1 MKEKKTGKDGKMLL
15 HADRR
20 LENGK
25 SAGDKPVGR
34 RHANGRH
41 AVRVSKFL
49 QAAVLAAGVLGM
61 SAASQS
67 MTEISEKEQPLWQ
80 VWSAEECDAGLTV
93 ETVGENL
100 ILQKKAKLTADS
112 EEGKDF
118 RAMYAGDGNHTDEIL
133 RWSSENDWENSDHWL
148 MADFGEPV
156 SIGAVRI
163 YWERTNA
170 KSYALEYSQDRE
182 NWQQASVFE
191 EAPEQ
196 KEQQIV
202 LNEPVEARYFRL
214 HVTDVLKEESD
225 LSLYYQN
232 VSVLELEVYGQLED
246 CFVVET
252 PVIEAGSRRTLELPT
267 VPEPYSISFGGA
279 DYDVLVNMDGKITDT
294 MADTQVE
301 LGFILEKDG
310 ETQEL
315 PGIQTKIPASELM
328 EADGERETVESDK
341 KAEQDATGEVL
352 EHSSAATLPEGFTA
366 MEWMPVSATGV
377 IEPAGQEIPSD
388 EISEAAPG
396 GASTGAVYSDWTT
409 RSIRVV
415 YRDEELERTAQLFAT
430 ELSGQLLQNVS
441 AKKLADTEK
450 PTEGDIVLNFWKT
463 AGDGE
468 EWTQT
473 LGDEG
478 YELNLEAESPGV
490 ISISART
497 KRGVRWGC
505 VALGQ
510 LWEKSEGQLPVG
522 VLRDYPAW
530 SVRGFGIDVG
540 RRPVSLELLY
550 RIAEALSK
558 HRMNTLQIHLN
569 DNQIISQSDYD
580 GTKEGARQLYAG
592 FRLESDVKNEAG
604 QSITSQ
610 DLYYSKEEFA
620 QFIEDAAVMGVEVV
634 PEIDTPAHSLALTKV
649 FPKLGLSGD
658 PESVDQLDLSNPAAQ
673 KLAETI
679 WSEYLIESD
688 VFSGTGTV
696 HIGMDEYFGD
706 QKAFVDYMKELS
718 DYVAEAAPEKTI
730 RMWGSLSKTGQDYSG
745 LSRKIQLQ
753 VWDTDWAD
761 PQEMYDAGF
770 SIINSLSSS
779 LYLIPGGGYDRLD
792 LDFLEKKWQPN
803 IFETQERT
811 WELPRWSRRTLG
823 ACYMLWNDY
832 ASQDGNEITEDG
844 LFERFAEPLDILA
857 RKLWK

>member
-1 MKEKKTGKDGKMLL
+1 MKEKKTGKDSGRLL
-15 HADRR
+15 
-20 LENGK
+20 
-25 SAGDKPVGR
+25 
-34 RHANGRH
+34 H

-49 QAAVLAAGVLGM
+49 QVAVLAAGVLGM

-118 RAMYAGDGNHTDEIL
+118 RAMYAGDGNHTDETL
-133 RWSSENDWENSDHWL
+133 RWSSENDWENNDHWL

-170 KSYALEYSQDRE
+170 KGYALEYSQDKE

-232 VSVLELEVYGQLED
+232 VSVQELEVYGQLED

-279 DYDVLVNMDGKITDT
+279 DYDVLVNMDEKITDT
-294 MADTQVE
+294 IADTQVE

-315 PGIQTKIPASELM
+315 PGIQTKIPASERV
-328 EADGERETVESDK
+328 EADGERATVESDK
-341 KAEQDATGEVL
+341 KAEQDATGEVR
-352 EHSSAATLPEGFTA
+352 EHASAATLPEGFTA
-366 MEWMPVSATGV
+366 MEWMPASATGV

-388 EISEAAPG
+388 EISEAAP
-396 GASTGAVYSDWTT
+396 ATSSSSDWTT
-409 RSIRVV
+409 RFIRVV

-430 ELSGQLLQNVS
+430 ELSGQLLQDVS

-450 PTEGDIVLNFWKT
+450 PTQGDIVLNFRK
-463 AGDGE
+463 AVGDGK

-510 LWEKSEGQLPVG
+510 LWEKSEGQLPAG

-550 RIAEALSK
+550 RIAEELSK
-558 HRMNTLQIHLN
+558 HQMNTLQIHLN

-592 FRLESDVKNEAG
+592 FRLESDVRNKAG

-679 WSEYLIESD
+679 WSEYLTESD

-696 HIGMDEYFGD
+696 HIGMDEYFGN
-706 QKAFVDYMKELS
+706 QKAFVDYMKALS

-753 VWDTDWAD
+753 VWDTDWTD

-770 SIINSLSSS
+770 SVINSLSSS

-803 IFETQERT
+803 VFETQEQT
-811 WELPRWSRRTLG
+811 WELPRWSSRTLG

>member
-1 MKEKKTGKDGKMLL
+1 MREKKTGKDSGRLL
-15 HADRR
+15 
-20 LENGK
+20 
-25 SAGDKPVGR
+25 
-34 RHANGRH
+34 H

-49 QAAVLAAGVLGM
+49 QVAVLAAGVLGM

-118 RAMYAGDGNHTDEIL
+118 RAMYAGDGNHTDETL
-133 RWSSENDWENSDHWL
+133 RWSSENDWENNDHWL

-170 KSYALEYSQDRE
+170 KGYALEYSQDKE

-232 VSVLELEVYGQLED
+232 VSVQELEVYRQLED

-294 MADTQVE
+294 IADTQVQ

-310 ETQEL
+310 EMQEL
-315 PGIQTKIPASELM
+315 PGIQTKIPASERV
-328 EADGERETVESDK
+328 EADGERATVESDK
-341 KAEQDATGEVL
+341 KAEQDATGEVR
-352 EHSSAATLPEGFTA
+352 EHASAVTLPEGFTA
-366 MEWMPVSATGV
+366 MEWMPASATGV
-377 IEPAGQEIPSD
+377 IESAGQEIPSD
-388 EISEAAPG
+388 EISEAAPVV
-396 GASTGAVYSDWTT
+396 APATSSSSDWTT
-409 RSIRVV
+409 RFIRVV

-430 ELSGQLLQNVS
+430 ELSGQLLQDVS
-441 AKKLADTEK
+441 VEKLADTEK
-450 PTEGDIVLNFWKT
+450 PTEGDIVLNFRK
-463 AGDGE
+463 AVGDGK

-510 LWEKSEGQLPVG
+510 LLEKSEGQLPTG

-550 RIAEALSK
+550 RIAEELSK
-558 HRMNTLQIHLN
+558 HQMNTLQIHLN

-592 FRLESDVKNEAG
+592 SRLESDVRNRAG

-673 KLAETI
+673 KLAEMI
-679 WSEYLIESD
+679 WSEYLTESD

-696 HIGMDEYFGD
+696 HIGMDEYFGN
-706 QKAFVDYMKELS
+706 QKAFVNYMKALS

-753 VWDTDWAD
+753 VWDTDWTD

-770 SIINSLSSS
+770 SVINSLSSS

-803 IFETQERT
+803 VFETQERT
-811 WELPRWSRRTLG
+811 WELPRWSSRTLG

>member
-1 MKEKKTGKDGKMLL
+1 MKEKKTGKDSGRLL
-15 HADRR
+15 
-20 LENGK
+20 
-25 SAGDKPVGR
+25 
-34 RHANGRH
+34 H

-49 QAAVLAAGVLGM
+49 QVAVLAAGVLGM

-118 RAMYAGDGNHTDEIL
+118 RAMYAGDGNHTDETL
-133 RWSSENDWENSDHWL
+133 RWSSENDWENNDHWL

-170 KSYALEYSQDRE
+170 KGYALEYSQDKE

-232 VSVLELEVYGQLED
+232 VSVQELEVYGQLED

-279 DYDVLVNMDGKITDT
+279 DYDVLVNMDEKITDT
-294 MADTQVE
+294 IADTQVE

-315 PGIQTKIPASELM
+315 PGIQTKIPASERV
-328 EADGERETVESDK
+328 EADGERATVESDK
-341 KAEQDATGEVL
+341 KAEQDATGEVR
-352 EHSSAATLPEGFTA
+352 EHASAATLPEGFTA
-366 MEWMPVSATGV
+366 MEWMPASATGV

-388 EISEAAPG
+388 EISEAAP
-396 GASTGAVYSDWTT
+396 ATSSSSDWTT
-409 RSIRVV
+409 RFIRVV

-430 ELSGQLLQNVS
+430 ELSGQLLQDVS

-450 PTEGDIVLNFWKT
+450 PTQGDIVLNFRK
-463 AGDGE
+463 AVGDGK

-510 LWEKSEGQLPVG
+510 LWEKSEGQLPAG

-550 RIAEALSK
+550 RIAEELSK
-558 HRMNTLQIHLN
+558 HQMNTLQIHLN

-592 FRLESDVKNEAG
+592 FRLESDVRNKAG

-620 QFIEDAAVMGVEVV
+620 QFIEDAAMMGVEVV

-679 WSEYLIESD
+679 WSEYLTESD

-696 HIGMDEYFGD
+696 HIGMDEYFGN
-706 QKAFVDYMKELS
+706 QKAFVDYMKALS

-753 VWDTDWAD
+753 VWDTDWTD

-770 SIINSLSSS
+770 SVINSLSSS

-803 IFETQERT
+803 VFETQEQT
-811 WELPRWSRRTLG
+811 WELPRWSSRTLG

>member
-1 MKEKKTGKDGKMLL
+1 MREKKTGKDSGRLL
-15 HADRR
+15 
-20 LENGK
+20 
-25 SAGDKPVGR
+25 
-34 RHANGRH
+34 H

-49 QAAVLAAGVLGM
+49 QVAVLAAGVLGM

-118 RAMYAGDGNHTDEIL
+118 RAMYAGDGNHTDETL
-133 RWSSENDWENSDHWL
+133 RWSSENDWENNDHWL

-170 KSYALEYSQDRE
+170 KGYALEYSQDKE

-232 VSVLELEVYGQLED
+232 VSVQELEVYRQLED

-294 MADTQVE
+294 IADTQVQ

-310 ETQEL
+310 EMQEL
-315 PGIQTKIPASELM
+315 PGIQTKIPASERV
-328 EADGERETVESDK
+328 EADGERATVESDK
-341 KAEQDATGEVL
+341 KAEQDATGEVR
-352 EHSSAATLPEGFTA
+352 EHASAVTLPEGFTA
-366 MEWMPVSATGV
+366 MEWMPASATGV
-377 IEPAGQEIPSD
+377 IESAGQEIPSD
-388 EISEAAPG
+388 EISEAAPVV
-396 GASTGAVYSDWTT
+396 APATSSSSDWTT
-409 RSIRVV
+409 RFIRVV

-430 ELSGQLLQNVS
+430 ELSGQLLQDVS
-441 AKKLADTEK
+441 VEKLADTEK
-450 PTEGDIVLNFWKT
+450 PTEGDIVLNFRK
-463 AGDGE
+463 AVGDGK

-510 LWEKSEGQLPVG
+510 LLEKSEGQLPTG

-550 RIAEALSK
+550 RIAEELSK
-558 HRMNTLQIHLN
+558 HQMNTLQIHLN

-592 FRLESDVKNEAG
+592 FRLESDVRNRAG

-679 WSEYLIESD
+679 WSEYLTESD

-696 HIGMDEYFGD
+696 HIGMDEYFGN
-706 QKAFVDYMKELS
+706 QKAFVNYMKALS

-753 VWDTDWAD
+753 VWDTDWTD

-770 SIINSLSSS
+770 SVINSLSSS

-803 IFETQERT
+803 VFETQERT
-811 WELPRWSRRTLG
+811 WELPRWSSRTLG

>member
-1 MKEKKTGKDGKMLL
+1 MKEKKTGKDSGRLL
-15 HADRR
+15 
-20 LENGK
+20 
-25 SAGDKPVGR
+25 
-34 RHANGRH
+34 H

-49 QAAVLAAGVLGM
+49 QVAVLAAGVLGM

-67 MTEISEKEQPLWQ
+67 MTEIAEKEQPLWQ

-118 RAMYAGDGNHTDEIL
+118 RAMYAGDGNHTDETL
-133 RWSSENDWENSDHWL
+133 RWSSENDWENNDHWL

-170 KSYALEYSQDRE
+170 KGYALEYSQDKE

-232 VSVLELEVYGQLED
+232 VSVQELEVYGQLED

-294 MADTQVE
+294 IADTQVE

-310 ETQEL
+310 EMQEL
-315 PGIQTKIPASELM
+315 PGIQTKIPASELV
-328 EADGERETVESDK
+328 ETDGERATVESDK
-341 KAEQDATGEVL
+341 KAEQDATGEVR
-352 EHSSAATLPEGFTA
+352 EHASAATLPEGFTA
-366 MEWMPVSATGV
+366 MEWMPASATGV

-388 EISEAAPG
+388 EISEAAPVT
-396 GASTGAVYSDWTT
+396 SSYSDWTT
-409 RSIRVV
+409 RFIRVV

-430 ELSGQLLQNVS
+430 ELSRQLLQDVS

-450 PTEGDIVLNFWKT
+450 PTEGDIVLNFRKV

-478 YELNLEAESPGV
+478 YELNLETESPGV

-510 LWEKSEGQLPVG
+510 LWEKSEGQLPAG

-550 RIAEALSK
+550 RIAEELSK

-592 FRLESDVKNEAG
+592 FRLESDVRNKAG

-673 KLAETI
+673 KLAEMI
-679 WSEYLIESD
+679 WSEYLTESD

-696 HIGMDEYFGD
+696 HIGMDEYFGN
-706 QKAFVDYMKELS
+706 QKAFVDYMKALS

-753 VWDTDWAD
+753 VWDTDWTD

-770 SIINSLSSS
+770 SVINSLSSS

-803 IFETQERT
+803 VFETQERT
-811 WELPRWSRRTLG
+811 WELPRWSSRTLG

>member
-1 MKEKKTGKDGKMLL
+1 MREKKTGKDSKMLL

-20 LENGK
+20 LEDGK
-25 SAGDKPVGR
+25 SAGDKQVGR

-41 AVRVSKFL
+41 AVSVSKFL

-67 MTEISEKEQPLWQ
+67 RTEISEKEQPLWQ

-118 RAMYAGDGNHTDEIL
+118 RAMYAGDGNHTDETL
-133 RWSSENDWENSDHWL
+133 RWSSENDWENNDHWL

-163 YWERTNA
+163 YWERTNV
-170 KSYALEYSQDRE
+170 KSYALEYSQDKE

-202 LNEPVEARYFRL
+202 LNELVEARYFRL

-232 VSVLELEVYGQLED
+232 VSVQELEVYGQLED
-246 CFVVET
+246 CFVIET
-252 PVIEAGSRRTLELPT
+252 PEIEAGSRRTLELPT

-294 MADTQVE
+294 IADTQAE

-310 ETQEL
+310 EMQEL
-315 PGIQTKIPASELM
+315 PGIQTKIPASERV
-328 EADGERETVESDK
+328 EVDRERE
-341 KAEQDATGEVL
+341 EVPEAL
-352 EHSSAATLPEGFTA
+352 SAGTLPKGFTA
-366 MEWMPVSATGV
+366 MEWK
-377 IEPAGQEIPSD
+377 
-388 EISEAAPG
+388 PG
-396 GASTGAVYSDWTT
+396 GASTGAAHSDWTT
-409 RSIRVV
+409 RFIRVV

-430 ELSGQLLQNVS
+430 ELSGQLLQDVS
-441 AKKLADTEK
+441 VEKLADTEK
-450 PTEGDIVLNFWKT
+450 PAEGDIVLNFRK
-463 AGDGE
+463 AVGDGK

-510 LWEKSEGQLPVG
+510 LWEKSEGQLPTG

-550 RIAEALSK
+550 RIAEELSK
-558 HRMNTLQIHLN
+558 HQMNTLQIHLN

-592 FRLESDVKNEAG
+592 FRLESDVRNKAG

-634 PEIDTPAHSLALTKV
+634 PEIDTPAHSLAFTKV

-688 VFSGTGTV
+688 AFSGTGTV
-696 HIGMDEYFGD
+696 HIGMDEYFGN
-706 QKAFVDYMKELS
+706 QKAFVDYMKALS

-753 VWDTDWAD
+753 VWDTDWTD

-770 SIINSLSSS
+770 SVINSLSSS

-803 IFETQERT
+803 VFETQERT
-811 WELPRWSRRTLG
+811 WELPRWSSRTLG

>member
-1 MKEKKTGKDGKMLL
+1 MREKKTGKDSGRLL
-15 HADRR
+15 
-20 LENGK
+20 
-25 SAGDKPVGR
+25 
-34 RHANGRH
+34 H

-49 QAAVLAAGVLGM
+49 QVAVLAAGVLGM
-61 SAASQS
+61 SQS

-118 RAMYAGDGNHTDEIL
+118 RAMYAGDGNHTDETL
-133 RWSSENDWENSDHWL
+133 RWSSENDWENNDHWL

-170 KSYALEYSQDRE
+170 KGYALEYSQDKE

-232 VSVLELEVYGQLED
+232 VSVQELEVYRQLED

-294 MADTQVE
+294 IADTQVQ

-310 ETQEL
+310 EMQEL
-315 PGIQTKIPASELM
+315 PGIQTKIPASERV
-328 EADGERETVESDK
+328 EADGERATVESDK
-341 KAEQDATGEVL
+341 KAEQDATGEVR
-352 EHSSAATLPEGFTA
+352 EHASAVTLPEGFTA
-366 MEWMPVSATGV
+366 MEWMPASATGV
-377 IEPAGQEIPSD
+377 IESAGQEIPSD
-388 EISEAAPG
+388 EISEAAPVV
-396 GASTGAVYSDWTT
+396 APATSSSSDWTT
-409 RSIRVV
+409 RFIRVV

-430 ELSGQLLQNVS
+430 ELSGQLLQDVS
-441 AKKLADTEK
+441 VEKLADTEK
-450 PTEGDIVLNFWKT
+450 PTEGDIVLNFRK
-463 AGDGE
+463 AVGDGK

-510 LWEKSEGQLPVG
+510 LLEKSEGQLPTG

-550 RIAEALSK
+550 RIAEELSK
-558 HRMNTLQIHLN
+558 HQMNTLQIHLN

-592 FRLESDVKNEAG
+592 FRLESDVRNRAG

-673 KLAETI
+673 KLAEMI
-679 WSEYLIESD
+679 WSEYLTESD

-696 HIGMDEYFGD
+696 HIGMDEYFGN
-706 QKAFVDYMKELS
+706 QKAFVNYMKALS

-753 VWDTDWAD
+753 VWDTDWTD

-770 SIINSLSSS
+770 SVINSLSSS

-803 IFETQERT
+803 VFETQERT
-811 WELPRWSRRTLG
+811 WELPRWSSRTLG

>member
-1 MKEKKTGKDGKMLL
+1 MKEKKTGKDSGRLL
-15 HADRR
+15 
-20 LENGK
+20 
-25 SAGDKPVGR
+25 
-34 RHANGRH
+34 H

-49 QAAVLAAGVLGM
+49 QVAVLAAGVLGM

-67 MTEISEKEQPLWQ
+67 MTEIAEKEQPLWQ

-118 RAMYAGDGNHTDEIL
+118 RAMYAGDGNHTDETL
-133 RWSSENDWENSDHWL
+133 RWSSENDWENNDHWL

-170 KSYALEYSQDRE
+170 KGYALEYSQDKE

-232 VSVLELEVYGQLED
+232 VSVQELEVYGQLED

-294 MADTQVE
+294 IADTQVE

-310 ETQEL
+310 EMQEL
-315 PGIQTKIPASELM
+315 PGIQTKIPASELV
-328 EADGERETVESDK
+328 ETDGERATVESDK
-341 KAEQDATGEVL
+341 KAEQDATGEVR
-352 EHSSAATLPEGFTA
+352 EHASAATLPEGFTA
-366 MEWMPVSATGV
+366 MEWMPASATGV

-388 EISEAAPG
+388 EISEAAPVT
-396 GASTGAVYSDWTT
+396 SSYSDWTT
-409 RSIRVV
+409 RFIRVV

-430 ELSGQLLQNVS
+430 ELSRQLLQDVS

-450 PTEGDIVLNFWKT
+450 PTEGDIVLNFWKV

-478 YELNLEAESPGV
+478 YELNLETESPGV

-510 LWEKSEGQLPVG
+510 LLEKSEGQLPTG

-550 RIAEALSK
+550 RIAEELSK
-558 HRMNTLQIHLN
+558 HQMNTLQIHLN

-592 FRLESDVKNEAG
+592 FRLESDVRNRAG

-679 WSEYLIESD
+679 WSEYLTESD

-696 HIGMDEYFGD
+696 HIGMDEYFGN
-706 QKAFVDYMKELS
+706 QKAFVDYMKALS

-753 VWDTDWAD
+753 VWDTDWTD

-770 SIINSLSSS
+770 SVINSLSSS

-803 IFETQERT
+803 VFETQERT
-811 WELPRWSRRTLG
+811 WELPRWSSRTLG

>member
-1 MKEKKTGKDGKMLL
+1 MKEKKTGKDSGRLL
-15 HADRR
+15 
-20 LENGK
+20 
-25 SAGDKPVGR
+25 
-34 RHANGRH
+34 H

-49 QAAVLAAGVLGM
+49 QVAVLAAGVLGM

-67 MTEISEKEQPLWQ
+67 MTEIAEKEQPLWQ

-118 RAMYAGDGNHTDEIL
+118 RAMYAGDGNHTDETL
-133 RWSSENDWENSDHWL
+133 RWSSENDWENNDHWL

-170 KSYALEYSQDRE
+170 KGYALEYSQDKE

-232 VSVLELEVYGQLED
+232 VSVQELEVYGQLED

-294 MADTQVE
+294 IADTQVE

-310 ETQEL
+310 EMQEL
-315 PGIQTKIPASELM
+315 PGIQTKIPASELV
-328 EADGERETVESDK
+328 ETDGERATVESDK
-341 KAEQDATGEVL
+341 KAEQDATGEVR
-352 EHSSAATLPEGFTA
+352 EHASAATLPEGFTA
-366 MEWMPVSATGV
+366 MEWMPASATGV

-388 EISEAAPG
+388 EISEAAPVT
-396 GASTGAVYSDWTT
+396 SSYSDWTT
-409 RSIRVV
+409 RFIRVV

-430 ELSGQLLQNVS
+430 ELSRQLLQDVS

-450 PTEGDIVLNFWKT
+450 PTEGDIVLNFWKV

-478 YELNLEAESPGV
+478 YELNLETESPGV

-510 LWEKSEGQLPVG
+510 LWEKSEGQLPAG

-550 RIAEALSK
+550 RIAEELSK

-649 FPKLGLSGD
+649 FPKLGLSGN

-673 KLAETI
+673 KLTETI
-679 WSEYLIESD
+679 WSEYLIASD

-696 HIGMDEYFGD
+696 HIGMDEYFGN

-770 SIINSLSSS
+770 SVINSLSSS

-803 IFETQERT
+803 VFETQERT
-811 WELPRWSRRTLG
+811 WELPRWSSRTLG

>member
-1 MKEKKTGKDGKMLL
+1 MKEKKTGKDSGRLL
-15 HADRR
+15 
-20 LENGK
+20 
-25 SAGDKPVGR
+25 
-34 RHANGRH
+34 H

-49 QAAVLAAGVLGM
+49 QVAVLAAGVLGM

-118 RAMYAGDGNHTDEIL
+118 RAMYAGDGNHTDETL
-133 RWSSENDWENSDHWL
+133 RWSSENDWENNDHWL

-170 KSYALEYSQDRE
+170 KGYALEYSQDKE

-232 VSVLELEVYGQLED
+232 VSVQELEVYGQLED

-279 DYDVLVNMDGKITDT
+279 DYDVLVNMDEKITDT
-294 MADTQVE
+294 IADTQVE

-315 PGIQTKIPASELM
+315 PGIQTKIPASERV
-328 EADGERETVESDK
+328 EADGERATVESDK
-341 KAEQDATGEVL
+341 KAEQDATGEVR
-352 EHSSAATLPEGFTA
+352 EHASAATLPEGFTA
-366 MEWMPVSATGV
+366 MEWMPASATGV

-388 EISEAAPG
+388 EISEAAP
-396 GASTGAVYSDWTT
+396 ATSSSSDWTT
-409 RSIRVV
+409 RFIRVV

-430 ELSGQLLQNVS
+430 ELSGQLLQDVS
-441 AKKLADTEK
+441 VEKLADTEK
-450 PTEGDIVLNFWKT
+450 PTQGDIVLNFRK
-463 AGDGE
+463 AVGDGK

-510 LWEKSEGQLPVG
+510 LWEKSEGQLPAG

-550 RIAEALSK
+550 RIAEELSK
-558 HRMNTLQIHLN
+558 HQMNTLQIHLN

-592 FRLESDVKNEAG
+592 FRLESDVRNKAG

-679 WSEYLIESD
+679 WSEYLTESD

-696 HIGMDEYFGD
+696 HIGMDEYFGN
-706 QKAFVDYMKELS
+706 QKAFVDYMKALS

-753 VWDTDWAD
+753 VWDTDWTD

-770 SIINSLSSS
+770 SVINSLSSS

-803 IFETQERT
+803 VFETQEQT
-811 WELPRWSRRTLG
+811 WELPRWSSRTLG

>member
-1 MKEKKTGKDGKMLL
+1 MKEKKTGKDSGRLL
-15 HADRR
+15 
-20 LENGK
+20 
-25 SAGDKPVGR
+25 
-34 RHANGRH
+34 H

-49 QAAVLAAGVLGM
+49 QVTVLAAGVLGM
-61 SAASQS
+61 SAVSQS

-80 VWSAEECDAGLTV
+80 VWSAEECDTGLTV

-118 RAMYAGDGNHTDEIL
+118 RAMYAGDGNHTDETL
-133 RWSSENDWENSDHWL
+133 RWSSENDWENNDHWL

-170 KSYALEYSQDRE
+170 KGYALEYSQDKE

-232 VSVLELEVYGQLED
+232 VSVQELEVYGQLED

-279 DYDVLVNMDGKITDT
+279 DYDVLVNMDEKITDT
-294 MADTQVE
+294 IADTQVE

-315 PGIQTKIPASELM
+315 PGIQTKIPASERV
-328 EADGERETVESDK
+328 EADGERATVESDK
-341 KAEQDATGEVL
+341 KAEQDATGEVR
-352 EHSSAATLPEGFTA
+352 EHASAATLPEGFTA
-366 MEWMPVSATGV
+366 MEWMPASATGV

-388 EISEAAPG
+388 EISEAAP
-396 GASTGAVYSDWTT
+396 ATSSSSDWTT
-409 RSIRVV
+409 RFIRVV

-430 ELSGQLLQNVS
+430 ELSGQLLQDVS

-450 PTEGDIVLNFWKT
+450 PTQGDIVLNFRK
-463 AGDGE
+463 AVGDGK

-510 LWEKSEGQLPVG
+510 LWEKSEGQLPAG

-550 RIAEALSK
+550 RIAEELSK
-558 HRMNTLQIHLN
+558 HQMNTLQIHLN

-592 FRLESDVKNEAG
+592 FRLESDVRNKAG

-679 WSEYLIESD
+679 WSEYLTESD

-696 HIGMDEYFGD
+696 HIGMDEYFGN
-706 QKAFVDYMKELS
+706 QKAFVDYMKALS

-753 VWDTDWAD
+753 VWDTDWTD

-770 SIINSLSSS
+770 SVINSLSSS

-803 IFETQERT
+803 VFETQEQT
-811 WELPRWSRRTLG
+811 WELPRWSSRTLG

>member
-1 MKEKKTGKDGKMLL
+1 MREKKTGKDSGRLL
-15 HADRR
+15 
-20 LENGK
+20 
-25 SAGDKPVGR
+25 
-34 RHANGRH
+34 H

-49 QAAVLAAGVLGM
+49 QVTVLAAGVLGM
-61 SAASQS
+61 SAVSQS

-118 RAMYAGDGNHTDEIL
+118 RAMYAGDGNHTDETL
-133 RWSSENDWENSDHWL
+133 RWSSENDWENNDHWL

-170 KSYALEYSQDRE
+170 KSYALEYSQDKE

-232 VSVLELEVYGQLED
+232 VSVQELEVYGQLED

-294 MADTQVE
+294 IADTQVE

-315 PGIQTKIPASELM
+315 PGIQTKIPASERV
-328 EADGERETVESDK
+328 EVDGERE
-341 KAEQDATGEVL
+341 EVPEAL
-352 EHSSAATLPEGFTA
+352 SAVTLPEGFTA
-366 MEWMPVSATGV
+366 MEWMPASATGV

-388 EISEAAPG
+388 EISEAAPVT
-396 GASTGAVYSDWTT
+396 SSYSDWTT
-409 RSIRVV
+409 RFIRVV

-430 ELSGQLLQNVS
+430 ELSGQLLQDVS
-441 AKKLADTEK
+441 VEKLADTEK
-450 PTEGDIVLNFWKT
+450 PAEGDIVLNFRK
-463 AGDGE
+463 AVGDGK

-510 LWEKSEGQLPVG
+510 LLEKSEGQLPAG

-550 RIAEALSK
+550 RIAEELSK
-558 HRMNTLQIHLN
+558 HQMNTLQIHLN

-679 WSEYLIESD
+679 WSEYLTESD

-696 HIGMDEYFGD
+696 HIGMDEYFGN
-706 QKAFVDYMKELS
+706 QKAFVDYMKALS

-753 VWDTDWAD
+753 VWDTDWTD
-761 PQEMYDAGF
+761 PLEMYDAGF
-770 SIINSLSSS
+770 SVINSLSSS

-803 IFETQERT
+803 VFETQERT
-811 WELPRWSRRTLG
+811 WELPRWSSRTLG

>member
-1 MKEKKTGKDGKMLL
+1 MKEKKTGKDSGRLL
-15 HADRR
+15 
-20 LENGK
+20 
-25 SAGDKPVGR
+25 
-34 RHANGRH
+34 H

-49 QAAVLAAGVLGM
+49 QVTVLAAGVLGM

-118 RAMYAGDGNHTDEIL
+118 RAMYAGDGNHTDETL
-133 RWSSENDWENSDHWL
+133 RWSSENDWENNDHWL
-148 MADFGEPV
+148 MADFGESV

-170 KSYALEYSQDRE
+170 KGYALEYSQDKE

-191 EAPEQ
+191 ETPEQ

-232 VSVLELEVYGQLED
+232 VSVQELEVYGQLED

-294 MADTQVE
+294 IADTQVE

-315 PGIQTKIPASELM
+315 PGIQTKIPASERV
-328 EADGERETVESDK
+328 EVDGERATVESDK
-341 KAEQDATGEVL
+341 KAEQDATGEVR
-352 EHSSAATLPEGFTA
+352 EHASAVTLPEGFTA
-366 MEWMPVSATGV
+366 MEWMPASATGV
-377 IEPAGQEIPSD
+377 IESAGQEIPSD
-388 EISEAAPG
+388 EISEAAPVV
-396 GASTGAVYSDWTT
+396 APATSSSSDWTT
-409 RSIRVV
+409 RFIRVV

-430 ELSGQLLQNVS
+430 ELSGQLLQDVS
-441 AKKLADTEK
+441 VEKLADTEK
-450 PTEGDIVLNFWKT
+450 PTEGDIVLNFRK
-463 AGDGE
+463 AVGDGK

-510 LWEKSEGQLPVG
+510 LLEKSEGQLPTG

-550 RIAEALSK
+550 RIAEELSK
-558 HRMNTLQIHLN
+558 HQMNTLQIHLN

-592 FRLESDVKNEAG
+592 FRLESDVRNRAG

-673 KLAETI
+673 KLAEMI
-679 WSEYLIESD
+679 WSEYLTESD

-696 HIGMDEYFGD
+696 HIGMDEYFGN
-706 QKAFVDYMKELS
+706 QKAFVNYMKALS

-753 VWDTDWAD
+753 VWDTDWTD

-770 SIINSLSSS
+770 SVINSLSSS

-803 IFETQERT
+803 VFETQERT
-811 WELPRWSRRTLG
+811 WELPRWSSRTLG

>member
-1 MKEKKTGKDGKMLL
+1 MKEKKTGKDSGRLL
-15 HADRR
+15 
-20 LENGK
+20 
-25 SAGDKPVGR
+25 
-34 RHANGRH
+34 H

-49 QAAVLAAGVLGM
+49 QVAVLAAGVLGM

-118 RAMYAGDGNHTDEIL
+118 RAMYAGDGNHTDETL
-133 RWSSENDWENSDHWL
+133 RWSSENDWENNDHWL

-170 KSYALEYSQDRE
+170 KGYALEYSQDKE

-191 EAPEQ
+191 ETPEQ

-232 VSVLELEVYGQLED
+232 VSVQELEVYRQLED

-294 MADTQVE
+294 IADTQVQ

-310 ETQEL
+310 EMQEL
-315 PGIQTKIPASELM
+315 PGIQTKIPASERV
-328 EADGERETVESDK
+328 EADGERATVESDK
-341 KAEQDATGEVL
+341 KAEQDATGEVR
-352 EHSSAATLPEGFTA
+352 EHASAVTLPEGFTA
-366 MEWMPVSATGV
+366 MEWMPASATGV
-377 IEPAGQEIPSD
+377 IESAGQEIPSD
-388 EISEAAPG
+388 EISEAAPVV
-396 GASTGAVYSDWTT
+396 APATSSSSDWTT
-409 RSIRVV
+409 RFIRVV

-430 ELSGQLLQNVS
+430 ELSGQLLQDVS
-441 AKKLADTEK
+441 VEKLADTEK
-450 PTEGDIVLNFWKT
+450 PTEGDIVLNFRK
-463 AGDGE
+463 AVGDGK

-510 LWEKSEGQLPVG
+510 LLEKSEGQLPTG

-550 RIAEALSK
+550 RIAEELSK
-558 HRMNTLQIHLN
+558 HQMNTLQIHLN

-592 FRLESDVKNEAG
+592 FRLESDVRNKAG

-673 KLAETI
+673 KLAEMI
-679 WSEYLIESD
+679 WSEYLTESD

-696 HIGMDEYFGD
+696 HIGMDEYFGN
-706 QKAFVDYMKELS
+706 QKAFVNYMKALS

-753 VWDTDWAD
+753 VWDTDWTD

-770 SIINSLSSS
+770 SVINSLSSS

-803 IFETQERT
+803 VFETQERT
-811 WELPRWSRRTLG
+811 WELPRWSSRTLG

>member
-1 MKEKKTGKDGKMLL
+1 MKEKKTGKDSGRLL
-15 HADRR
+15 
-20 LENGK
+20 
-25 SAGDKPVGR
+25 
-34 RHANGRH
+34 H

-49 QAAVLAAGVLGM
+49 QVAVLAAGVLGM

-118 RAMYAGDGNHTDEIL
+118 RAMYAGDGNHTDETL
-133 RWSSENDWENSDHWL
+133 RWSSENDWENNDHWL

-170 KSYALEYSQDRE
+170 KGYALEYSQDKE

-232 VSVLELEVYGQLED
+232 VSVQELEVYGQLED

-279 DYDVLVNMDGKITDT
+279 DYDVLVNMDEKITDT
-294 MADTQVE
+294 IADTQVE

-315 PGIQTKIPASELM
+315 PGIQTKIPASERV
-328 EADGERETVESDK
+328 EADGERATVESDK
-341 KAEQDATGEVL
+341 KAEQDATGEVR
-352 EHSSAATLPEGFTA
+352 EHASAATLPEGFTA
-366 MEWMPVSATGV
+366 MEWMPASATGV

-388 EISEAAPG
+388 EISEAAP
-396 GASTGAVYSDWTT
+396 ATSSSSDWTT
-409 RSIRVV
+409 RFIRVV

-430 ELSGQLLQNVS
+430 ELSGQLLQDVS

-450 PTEGDIVLNFWKT
+450 PTQGDIVLNFRK
-463 AGDGE
+463 AVGDGK

-510 LWEKSEGQLPVG
+510 LLEKSEGQLPAG

-550 RIAEALSK
+550 RIAEELSK
-558 HRMNTLQIHLN
+558 HQMNMLQIHLN

-592 FRLESDVKNEAG
+592 FRLESDVRNKAG

-679 WSEYLIESD
+679 WSEYLTESD

-696 HIGMDEYFGD
+696 HIGMDEYFGN
-706 QKAFVDYMKELS
+706 QKAFVDYMKALS

-753 VWDTDWAD
+753 VWDTDWTD

-770 SIINSLSSS
+770 SVINSLSSS

-803 IFETQERT
+803 VFETQEQT
-811 WELPRWSRRTLG
+811 WELPRWSSRTLG

>member
-1 MKEKKTGKDGKMLL
+1 MKEKKTGKDSGRLL
-15 HADRR
+15 
-20 LENGK
+20 
-25 SAGDKPVGR
+25 
-34 RHANGRH
+34 H

-49 QAAVLAAGVLGM
+49 QVTVLAAGVLGM
-61 SAASQS
+61 SAVSQS

-118 RAMYAGDGNHTDEIL
+118 RAMYAGDGNHTDETL
-133 RWSSENDWENSDHWL
+133 RWSSENDWENNDHWL

-170 KSYALEYSQDRE
+170 KGYALEYSQDKE
-182 NWQQASVFE
+182 SWQQASVFE

-232 VSVLELEVYGQLED
+232 VSVQELEVYGQLED

-294 MADTQVE
+294 IADTQVE

-310 ETQEL
+310 EMQEL
-315 PGIQTKIPASELM
+315 PGIQTKIPASERV
-328 EADGERETVESDK
+328 EADRERETVESDK

-352 EHSSAATLPEGFTA
+352 EHSSVATLPEGFTA
-366 MEWMPVSATGV
+366 MEWMPASATGV

-388 EISEAAPG
+388 EISEAAPVV
-396 GASTGAVYSDWTT
+396 APATSSSSDWTT
-409 RSIRVV
+409 RFIRVV

-430 ELSGQLLQNVS
+430 ELSGQLLQDVS
-441 AKKLADTEK
+441 VEKLADTEK
-450 PTEGDIVLNFWKT
+450 PTEGDIVLNFRK
-463 AGDGE
+463 AVGDGK

-510 LWEKSEGQLPVG
+510 LLEKSEGQLPAG

-540 RRPVSLELLY
+540 RSPVSLELLY
-550 RIAEALSK
+550 RIAEELSK
-558 HRMNTLQIHLN
+558 HQMNTLQIHLN

-592 FRLESDVKNEAG
+592 FRLESDVRNKAG

-679 WSEYLIESD
+679 WSEYLTESD

-696 HIGMDEYFGD
+696 HIGMDEYFGN
-706 QKAFVDYMKELS
+706 QKAFVDYMKALS

-753 VWDTDWAD
+753 VWDMDWTD

-770 SIINSLSSS
+770 SVINSLSSS

-803 IFETQERT
+803 VFETQEQT
-811 WELPRWSRRTLG
+811 WELPRWSSRTLG

>member
-1 MKEKKTGKDGKMLL
+1 MKEKKTGKDSGRLL
-15 HADRR
+15 
-20 LENGK
+20 
-25 SAGDKPVGR
+25 
-34 RHANGRH
+34 H

-49 QAAVLAAGVLGM
+49 QVTVLAAGVLGM
-61 SAASQS
+61 SAVSQS

-118 RAMYAGDGNHTDEIL
+118 RAMYAGDGNHTDETL
-133 RWSSENDWENSDHWL
+133 RWSSENDWENNDHWL
-148 MADFGEPV
+148 MADFGELV

-170 KSYALEYSQDRE
+170 KSYALEYSQDKE

-232 VSVLELEVYGQLED
+232 VSVQELEVYGQLED

-294 MADTQVE
+294 IADTQVE

-310 ETQEL
+310 EMQEL
-315 PGIQTKIPASELM
+315 PGIQTKIPASERV
-328 EADGERETVESDK
+328 EVDRERATVESDK
-341 KAEQDATGEVL
+341 KAEQDATGEVR
-352 EHSSAATLPEGFTA
+352 EHASAVTLPEGFTA
-366 MEWMPVSATGV
+366 MEWMPASATGV
-377 IEPAGQEIPSD
+377 IESAGQEIPSD
-388 EISEAAPG
+388 EISEAAPVV
-396 GASTGAVYSDWTT
+396 APATSSSSDWTT
-409 RSIRVV
+409 RFIRVV

-430 ELSGQLLQNVS
+430 ELSGQLLQDVS
-441 AKKLADTEK
+441 VEKLADTEK
-450 PTEGDIVLNFWKT
+450 PTEGDIVLNFRK
-463 AGDGE
+463 AVGDGE

-505 VALGQ
+505 MALGQ
-510 LWEKSEGQLPVG
+510 LLEKSEGQLPAG

-550 RIAEALSK
+550 RIAEELSK
-558 HRMNTLQIHLN
+558 HQMNTLQIHLN

-592 FRLESDVKNEAG
+592 FRLESDVRNKAG

-679 WSEYLIESD
+679 WSEYLTESD

-696 HIGMDEYFGD
+696 HIGMDEYFGN
-706 QKAFVDYMKELS
+706 QKAFVDYMKALS

-753 VWDTDWAD
+753 VWDTDWTD

-770 SIINSLSSS
+770 SVINSLSSS

-803 IFETQERT
+803 VFETQEQT
-811 WELPRWSRRTLG
+811 WELPRWSSRTLG

>member
-1 MKEKKTGKDGKMLL
+1 MKEKKTGKDSGRLL
-15 HADRR
+15 
-20 LENGK
+20 
-25 SAGDKPVGR
+25 
-34 RHANGRH
+34 H

-49 QAAVLAAGVLGM
+49 QVTVLAAGVLGM
-61 SAASQS
+61 SAVSQS

-118 RAMYAGDGNHTDEIL
+118 RAMYAGDGNHTDETL
-133 RWSSENDWENSDHWL
+133 RWSSENDWENNDHWL

-170 KSYALEYSQDRE
+170 KGYALEYSQDKE

-232 VSVLELEVYGQLED
+232 VSVQELEVYGQLED

-294 MADTQVE
+294 IADTQVE

-310 ETQEL
+310 EMQEL
-315 PGIQTKIPASELM
+315 PGIQTKIPASERV
-328 EADGERETVESDK
+328 EADRERETVESDK

-352 EHSSAATLPEGFTA
+352 EHSSVATLPEGFTA
-366 MEWMPVSATGV
+366 MEWMPASATGV

-388 EISEAAPG
+388 EISEAAPVV
-396 GASTGAVYSDWTT
+396 APATSSSSDWTT
-409 RSIRVV
+409 RFIRVV

-430 ELSGQLLQNVS
+430 ELSGQLLQDVS
-441 AKKLADTEK
+441 VEKLADTEK
-450 PTEGDIVLNFWKT
+450 PTEGDIVLNFRK
-463 AGDGE
+463 AVGDGK

-497 KRGVRWGC
+497 KRGGRWGC

-510 LWEKSEGQLPVG
+510 LLEKSEGQLPAG

-540 RRPVSLELLY
+540 RSPVSLELLY
-550 RIAEALSK
+550 RIAEELSK
-558 HRMNTLQIHLN
+558 HQMNTLQIHLN

-592 FRLESDVKNEAG
+592 FRLESDVRNKAG

-679 WSEYLIESD
+679 WSEYLTESD

-696 HIGMDEYFGD
+696 HIGMDEYFGN
-706 QKAFVDYMKELS
+706 QKAFVDYMKALS

-753 VWDTDWAD
+753 VWDMDWTD

-770 SIINSLSSS
+770 SVINSLSSS

-803 IFETQERT
+803 VFETQEQT
-811 WELPRWSRRTLG
+811 WELPRWSSRTLG

>member
-1 MKEKKTGKDGKMLL
+1 MKEKKTGKDSGRLL
-15 HADRR
+15 
-20 LENGK
+20 
-25 SAGDKPVGR
+25 
-34 RHANGRH
+34 H

-49 QAAVLAAGVLGM
+49 QVAVLAAGVLGM

-118 RAMYAGDGNHTDEIL
+118 RAMYAGDGNHTDETL
-133 RWSSENDWENSDHWL
+133 RWSSENDWENNDHWL
-148 MADFGEPV
+148 MADFGESV

-170 KSYALEYSQDRE
+170 KGYALEYSQDKE

-232 VSVLELEVYGQLED
+232 VSVQELEVYGQLED

-279 DYDVLVNMDGKITDT
+279 DYDVLVNMDEKITDT
-294 MADTQVE
+294 IADTQVE

-315 PGIQTKIPASELM
+315 PGIQTKIPASERV
-328 EADGERETVESDK
+328 EADGERATVESDK
-341 KAEQDATGEVL
+341 KAEQDATGEVR
-352 EHSSAATLPEGFTA
+352 EHASAATLPEGFTA
-366 MEWMPVSATGV
+366 MEWMPASATGV

-388 EISEAAPG
+388 EISEAAP
-396 GASTGAVYSDWTT
+396 ATSSSSDWTT
-409 RSIRVV
+409 RFIRVV

-430 ELSGQLLQNVS
+430 ELSGQLLQDVS

-450 PTEGDIVLNFWKT
+450 PTQGDIVLNFRK
-463 AGDGE
+463 AVGDGK

-510 LWEKSEGQLPVG
+510 LWEKSEGQLPAG

-550 RIAEALSK
+550 RIAEELSK
-558 HRMNTLQIHLN
+558 HQMNTLQIHLN

-592 FRLESDVKNEAG
+592 FRLESDVRNKAG

-679 WSEYLIESD
+679 WSEYLTESD

-696 HIGMDEYFGD
+696 HIGMDEYFGN
-706 QKAFVDYMKELS
+706 QKAFVDYMKALS

-753 VWDTDWAD
+753 VWDTDWTD

-770 SIINSLSSS
+770 SVINSLSSS

-803 IFETQERT
+803 VFETQEQT
-811 WELPRWSRRTLG
+811 WELPRWSSRTLG

>member
-1 MKEKKTGKDGKMLL
+1 
-15 HADRR
+15 
-20 LENGK
+20 
-25 SAGDKPVGR
+25 
-34 RHANGRH
+34 
-41 AVRVSKFL
+41 
-49 QAAVLAAGVLGM
+49 M

-118 RAMYAGDGNHTDEIL
+118 RAMYAGDGNHTDETL
-133 RWSSENDWENSDHWL
+133 RWSSENDWENNDHWL

-170 KSYALEYSQDRE
+170 KSYALEYSQDKE

-232 VSVLELEVYGQLED
+232 VSVQELEVYGQLED

-252 PVIEAGSRRTLELPT
+252 PVIEAGSRRTLEFPT
-267 VPEPYSISFGGA
+267 VPEPYS
-279 DYDVLVNMDGKITDT
+279 M
-294 MADTQVE
+294 
-301 LGFILEKDG
+301 
-310 ETQEL
+310 QEL
-315 PGIQTKIPASELM
+315 PGIQTKIPASERV
-328 EADGERETVESDK
+328 EVDRERE
-341 KAEQDATGEVL
+341 EVPEAL
-352 EHSSAATLPEGFTA
+352 SAVTLPEGFTA
-366 MEWMPVSATGV
+366 MEWMPASATGV

-388 EISEAAPG
+388 EISEAAPVV
-396 GASTGAVYSDWTT
+396 ATATSSSSDWTT
-409 RSIRVV
+409 RFIRVV

-430 ELSGQLLQNVS
+430 ELSGQLLQDVS
-441 AKKLADTEK
+441 VEKLADTEK
-450 PTEGDIVLNFWKT
+450 PAEGDIVLNFRK
-463 AGDGE
+463 AVGDGK

-510 LWEKSEGQLPVG
+510 LWEKSEGQLPAG

-550 RIAEALSK
+550 RIAEELSK
-558 HRMNTLQIHLN
+558 HQMNTLQIHLN

-592 FRLESDVKNEAG
+592 FRLESDVRNKAG

-679 WSEYLIESD
+679 WSEYLTESD

-696 HIGMDEYFGD
+696 HIGMDEYFGN
-706 QKAFVDYMKELS
+706 QKAFVDYMKALS

-730 RMWGSLSKTGQDYSG
+730 RMWGSLSKTGQDYSE

-753 VWDTDWAD
+753 VWDTDWTD

-803 IFETQERT
+803 VFETQERT
-811 WELPRWSRRTLG
+811 WELPRWSSQTLG

>member
-1 MKEKKTGKDGKMLL
+1 MREKKTGKDSGRLL
-15 HADRR
+15 
-20 LENGK
+20 
-25 SAGDKPVGR
+25 
-34 RHANGRH
+34 H

-49 QAAVLAAGVLGM
+49 QVAVLAAGVLGM

-118 RAMYAGDGNHTDEIL
+118 RAMYAGDGNHTDETL
-133 RWSSENDWENSDHWL
+133 RWSSENDWENNDHWL

-170 KSYALEYSQDRE
+170 KGYALEYSQDKE

-232 VSVLELEVYGQLED
+232 VSVQELEVYRQLED

-294 MADTQVE
+294 IADTQVQ

-310 ETQEL
+310 EMQEL
-315 PGIQTKIPASELM
+315 PGIQTKIPASERV
-328 EADGERETVESDK
+328 EADGERATVESDK
-341 KAEQDATGEVL
+341 KAEQDATGEVR
-352 EHSSAATLPEGFTA
+352 EHASAVTLPEGFTA
-366 MEWMPVSATGV
+366 MEWMPASSTGV
-377 IEPAGQEIPSD
+377 IESAGQEIPSD
-388 EISEAAPG
+388 EISEAAPVV
-396 GASTGAVYSDWTT
+396 APATSSSSDWTT
-409 RSIRVV
+409 RFIRVV

-430 ELSGQLLQNVS
+430 ELSGQLLQDVS
-441 AKKLADTEK
+441 VEKLADTEK
-450 PTEGDIVLNFWKT
+450 PTEGDIVLNFRK
-463 AGDGE
+463 AVGDGK

-510 LWEKSEGQLPVG
+510 LLEKSEGQLPTG

-550 RIAEALSK
+550 RIAEELSK
-558 HRMNTLQIHLN
+558 HQMNTLQIHLN

-592 FRLESDVKNEAG
+592 FRLESDVRNRAG

-673 KLAETI
+673 KLAEMI
-679 WSEYLIESD
+679 WSEYLTESD

-696 HIGMDEYFGD
+696 HIGMDEYFGN
-706 QKAFVDYMKELS
+706 QKAFVNYMEALS

-753 VWDTDWAD
+753 VWDTDWTD

-770 SIINSLSSS
+770 SVINSLSSS

-803 IFETQERT
+803 VFETQERT
-811 WELPRWSRRTLG
+811 WELPRWSSRTLG

>member
-1 MKEKKTGKDGKMLL
+1 MKEKKTGKDSGRLL
-15 HADRR
+15 
-20 LENGK
+20 
-25 SAGDKPVGR
+25 
-34 RHANGRH
+34 H

-49 QAAVLAAGVLGM
+49 QVTVLAAGVLGM

-118 RAMYAGDGNHTDEIL
+118 RAMYAGDGNHTDETL
-133 RWSSENDWENSDHWL
+133 RWSSENDWENNDHWL
-148 MADFGEPV
+148 MADFGESV

-170 KSYALEYSQDRE
+170 KGYALEYSQDKE

-191 EAPEQ
+191 ETPEQ

-232 VSVLELEVYGQLED
+232 VSVQELEVYGQLED

-294 MADTQVE
+294 IADTQVE

-315 PGIQTKIPASELM
+315 PGIQTKIPASERV
-328 EADGERETVESDK
+328 EADGERATVESDK
-341 KAEQDATGEVL
+341 KAEQDATGEVR
-352 EHSSAATLPEGFTA
+352 EHASAVTLPEGFTA
-366 MEWMPVSATGV
+366 MEWMPASATGV
-377 IEPAGQEIPSD
+377 IESAGQEIPSD
-388 EISEAAPG
+388 EISEAAPVV
-396 GASTGAVYSDWTT
+396 APATSSSSDWTT
-409 RSIRVV
+409 RFIRVV

-430 ELSGQLLQNVS
+430 ELSGQLLQDVS
-441 AKKLADTEK
+441 VEKLADTEK
-450 PTEGDIVLNFWKT
+450 PTEGDIVLNFRK
-463 AGDGE
+463 AVGDGK

-510 LWEKSEGQLPVG
+510 LLEKSEGQLPTG

-550 RIAEALSK
+550 RIAEELSK
-558 HRMNTLQIHLN
+558 HQMNTLQIHLN

-592 FRLESDVKNEAG
+592 FRLESDVRNRAG

-673 KLAETI
+673 KLAEMI
-679 WSEYLIESD
+679 WSEYLTESD

-696 HIGMDEYFGD
+696 HIGMDEYFGN
-706 QKAFVDYMKELS
+706 QKAFVNYMKALS

-753 VWDTDWAD
+753 VWDTDWTD

-770 SIINSLSSS
+770 SVINSLSSS

-803 IFETQERT
+803 VFETQERT
-811 WELPRWSRRTLG
+811 WELPRWSSRTLG

>member
-1 MKEKKTGKDGKMLL
+1 MKEKKTGKDSGRLL
-15 HADRR
+15 
-20 LENGK
+20 
-25 SAGDKPVGR
+25 
-34 RHANGRH
+34 H

-49 QAAVLAAGVLGM
+49 QVTVLAAGVLGM
-61 SAASQS
+61 SAVSQS

-118 RAMYAGDGNHTDEIL
+118 RAMYAGDGNHTDETL
-133 RWSSENDWENSDHWL
+133 RWSSENDWENNDHWL

-170 KSYALEYSQDRE
+170 KGYALEYSQDKE

-232 VSVLELEVYGQLED
+232 VSVQELEVYGQLED

-279 DYDVLVNMDGKITDT
+279 DYDVLVNMDEKITDT
-294 MADTQVE
+294 IADTQVE

-315 PGIQTKIPASELM
+315 PGIQTKIPASERV
-328 EADGERETVESDK
+328 EADGERATVESDK
-341 KAEQDATGEVL
+341 KAEQDATGEVR
-352 EHSSAATLPEGFTA
+352 EHASAATLPEGFTA
-366 MEWMPVSATGV
+366 MEWMPASATGV

-388 EISEAAPG
+388 EISEAAP
-396 GASTGAVYSDWTT
+396 ATSSSSDWTT
-409 RSIRVV
+409 RFIRVV

-430 ELSGQLLQNVS
+430 ELSGQLLQDVS

-450 PTEGDIVLNFWKT
+450 PTEGDIVLNFRK
-463 AGDGE
+463 AVGDGK

-510 LWEKSEGQLPVG
+510 LWEKSEGQLPAG

-550 RIAEALSK
+550 RIAEELSK
-558 HRMNTLQIHLN
+558 HQMNTLQIHLN

-592 FRLESDVKNEAG
+592 FRLESDVRNKAG

-679 WSEYLIESD
+679 WSEYLIASD

-696 HIGMDEYFGD
+696 HIGMDEYFGN
-706 QKAFVDYMKELS
+706 QKAFVDYMKTLS

-753 VWDTDWAD
+753 VWDTDWTD

-803 IFETQERT
+803 VFETQERT
-811 WELPRWSRRTLG
+811 WELPRWSSRTLG

>member
-1 MKEKKTGKDGKMLL
+1 MKEKKTGKDSGRLL
-15 HADRR
+15 
-20 LENGK
+20 
-25 SAGDKPVGR
+25 
-34 RHANGRH
+34 H

-49 QAAVLAAGVLGM
+49 QVTVLAAGVLGM
-61 SAASQS
+61 SAVSQS

-118 RAMYAGDGNHTDEIL
+118 RAMYAGDGNHTDETL
-133 RWSSENDWENSDHWL
+133 RWSSENDWENNDHWL

-170 KSYALEYSQDRE
+170 KGYALEYSQDKE

-232 VSVLELEVYGQLED
+232 VSVQELEVYGQLED

-294 MADTQVE
+294 IADTQVQ

-310 ETQEL
+310 EMQEL
-315 PGIQTKIPASELM
+315 PGIQTKIPASERV
-328 EADGERETVESDK
+328 EADGERATVESDK
-341 KAEQDATGEVL
+341 KAEQDATGEVR
-352 EHSSAATLPEGFTA
+352 EHASAVTLPEGFTA
-366 MEWMPVSATGV
+366 MEWMPASTTGV
-377 IEPAGQEIPSD
+377 IESAGQEIPSD
-388 EISEAAPG
+388 EISEAAPVV
-396 GASTGAVYSDWTT
+396 APATSSSSDWTT
-409 RSIRVV
+409 RFIRVV

-430 ELSGQLLQNVS
+430 ELSGQLLQDVS
-441 AKKLADTEK
+441 VEKLADTEK
-450 PTEGDIVLNFWKT
+450 PAEGDIVLNFRK
-463 AGDGE
+463 AVGDGK

-473 LGDEG
+473 LGNEG

-510 LWEKSEGQLPVG
+510 LWEKSEGQLPAG

-550 RIAEALSK
+550 RIAEELSK
-558 HRMNTLQIHLN
+558 HQMNTLQIHLN

-592 FRLESDVKNEAG
+592 FRLESDVRNKAG

-673 KLAETI
+673 KLAEMI
-679 WSEYLIESD
+679 WSEYLTESD

-696 HIGMDEYFGD
+696 HIGMDEYFGN
-706 QKAFVDYMKELS
+706 QKAFVDYMKALS

-753 VWDTDWAD
+753 VWDTDWTD

-770 SIINSLSSS
+770 SVINSLSSS

-803 IFETQERT
+803 VFETQERT
-811 WELPRWSRRTLG
+811 WELPRWSSQTLG

>member
-1 MKEKKTGKDGKMLL
+1 MKDKKTGKDSGRLL
-15 HADRR
+15 
-20 LENGK
+20 
-25 SAGDKPVGR
+25 
-34 RHANGRH
+34 H

-49 QAAVLAAGVLGM
+49 QVTVLAAGVLGM

-118 RAMYAGDGNHTDEIL
+118 RAMYAGDGNHTDETL
-133 RWSSENDWENSDHWL
+133 RWSSENDWENNDHWL
-148 MADFGEPV
+148 MADFGESV

-170 KSYALEYSQDRE
+170 KGYALEYSQDKE

-191 EAPEQ
+191 ETPEQ

-232 VSVLELEVYGQLED
+232 VSVQELEVYGQLED

-294 MADTQVE
+294 IADTQVE

-315 PGIQTKIPASELM
+315 PGIQTKIPASERV
-328 EADGERETVESDK
+328 EVDGERATVESDK
-341 KAEQDATGEVL
+341 KAEQDATGEVR
-352 EHSSAATLPEGFTA
+352 EHASAVTLPEGFTA
-366 MEWMPVSATGV
+366 MEWMPASATGV
-377 IEPAGQEIPSD
+377 IESAGQEIPSD
-388 EISEAAPG
+388 EISEAAPVV
-396 GASTGAVYSDWTT
+396 APATSSSSDWTT
-409 RSIRVV
+409 RFIRVV

-430 ELSGQLLQNVS
+430 ELSGQLLQDVS
-441 AKKLADTEK
+441 VEKLADTEK
-450 PTEGDIVLNFWKT
+450 PTEGDIVLNFRK
-463 AGDGE
+463 AVGDGK

-510 LWEKSEGQLPVG
+510 LLEKSEGQLPTG

-550 RIAEALSK
+550 RIAEELSK
-558 HRMNTLQIHLN
+558 HQMNTLQIHLN

-592 FRLESDVKNEAG
+592 FRLESDVRNRAG

-673 KLAETI
+673 KLAEMI
-679 WSEYLIESD
+679 WSEYLTESD

-696 HIGMDEYFGD
+696 HIGMDEYFGN
-706 QKAFVDYMKELS
+706 QKAFVNYMKALS

-753 VWDTDWAD
+753 VWDTDWTD

-770 SIINSLSSS
+770 SVINSLSSS

-803 IFETQERT
+803 VFETQERT
-811 WELPRWSRRTLG
+811 WELPRWSSRTLG